1 MDKRAY
7 LRSKGFTVGSR
18 GRFSA
23 DMQAA
28 LASAPAGSYVEAE
41 PKPLTMRNPIKSVTP
56 GPKAPTVIKVK
67 SKADPKAVR
76 TWAKANG
83 VAVGD
88 RGRIK
93 PEVFAAYEAAQGEAD
108 APVVERKPESG
119 ATLTGNH
126 APMLHDSEARW
137 GFRDVKGKLW
147 TVGVRTA
154 CANTGVS
161 LGWCPETDH
170 RALVGDA
177 SMDLVPVRKV

>member
-28 LASAPAGSYVEAE
+28 LASAPAGTITETVAVPSQST
-41 PKPLTMRNPIKSVTP
+41 PKPKP
-56 GPKAPTVIKVK
+56 APAKVIKVK

>member
-1 MDKRAY
+1 MDKRTY
-7 LRSKGFTVGSR
+7 LRQQGFTVGNR

-23 DMQAA
+23 EMQAA
-28 LASAPAGSYVEAE
+28 LAAAPKGAITEPVVVPTQGKAKSAKAKSE
-41 PKPLTMRNPIKSVTP
+41 PKAK
-56 GPKAPTVIKVK
+56 VIKVK

-76 TWAKANG
+76 AWAKANG

-108 APVVERKPESG
+108 APIVERTEPAS
-119 ATLTGNH
+119 LTGNH
-126 APMLHDSEARW
+126 APMLHESDAQW
-137 GFRDVKGKLW
+137 GFTDPKGKVW
-147 TVGVRTA
+147 KVGVRTA

-161 LGWCPETDH
+161 LGWCPETEH

-177 SMDLVPVRKV
+177 SLDLVPVRKV